1 MTLLNHWHPTIK
13 SSLLKKKP
21 ISIQLCD
28 EEIVLFRTAKGEI
41 GALKNRCPHRG
52 MKLSQGWV
60 DNEEIVCPY
69 HAWRYAS
76 DGRAFSP
83 STPKLNFCAPSFT
96 VIERYGIIWIK
107 SADADSSFPDFKLQ
121 DHLFA
126 GVVTQD
132 MQTPLEVVVD
142 NFSDIEHNPTTH
154 TYFGYA
160 YKTIANV
167 EHRIETTDTSV
178 RVINKGA
185 QQPLP
190 WLVER
195 VFFNVHSGDRFI
207 NDWTTHF
214 SPIYSIFDQSW
225 VDPETDKPRRIQVKL
240 VVFYIPIS
248 DGKTRLMIFVFANP
262 IFNKLIFRLLVS
274 PIVRFFVDYELKKDK
289 DILENL
295 ADKDMPLSEMQLG
308 RYDRVL
314 GENRKR
320 IDRIYRS
327 DHSLSPRKKQ
337 CQRELG
343 LRTENDGFGR

>member
-13 SSLLKKKP
+13 SKKLKKKP
-21 ISIQLCD
+21 VLVQLCN
-28 EEIVLFRTAKGEI
+28 EEIVLFRTSKGTM
-41 GALKNRCPHRG
+41 GTLKNRCAHRG
-52 MKLSQGWV
+52 MKLSHGWV

-76 DGRAFSP
+76 SGKAFSP
-83 STPKLNFCAPSFT
+83 STPKLNFCAPAFT
-96 VIERYGIIWIK
+96 VIDRYGIIWIK
-107 SADADSSFPDFKLQ
+107 SAESSASFPDFKLQ

-160 YKTIANV
+160 YDSIDNV
-167 EHRIETTDTSV
+167 EHRIETTDSTV

-190 WLVER
+190 WIVER
-195 VFFNVHSGDRFI
+195 IFFNVHSGDRFI

-225 VDPETDKPRRIQVKL
+225 GNPATGQPRKIQVKL

-248 DGKTRLMIFVFANP
+248 NDQTRLMIFVFANP
-262 IFNKLIFRLLVS
+262 IINQLIFRVLVS
-274 PIVRFFVDYELKKDK
+274 PIVIFFVDYELKKDK
-289 DILENL
+289 AILENL
-295 ADKDMPLSEMQLG
+295 ADKGMPLSEMQLG

-320 IDRIYRS
+320 IDSIYR
-327 DHSLSPRKKQ
+327 DHLSLSGAKR
-337 CQRELG
+337 
-343 LRTENDGFGR
+343 

>member
-1 MTLLNHWHPTIK
+1 MTLLNHWHPTIESK
-13 SSLLKKKP
+13 RLKKKP
-21 ISIQLCD
+21 VSVQLCN
-28 EEIVLFRTAKGEI
+28 EEIVLFRTSKGAV
-41 GALKNRCPHRG
+41 GALKNRCCHRG

-60 DNEEIVCPY
+60 ENEEIVCPY
-69 HAWRYAS
+69 HAWRYS
-76 DGRAFSP
+76 PSGKAFSP

-96 VIERYGIIWIK
+96 VVERYGIIWIK
-107 SADADSSFPDFKLQ
+107 SADSPASFPDFSIQ

-160 YKTIANV
+160 YENISNF
-167 EHRIETTDTSV
+167 EHRIETTDDSV

-195 VFFNVHSGDRFI
+195 VFFNVHSGDQFI
-207 NDWTTHF
+207 NDWKTYF
-214 SPIYSIFDQSW
+214 SPVHSIFDQSW
-225 VDPETDKPRRIQVKL
+225 VNPATEKPRRIQVKL
-240 VVFYIPIS
+240 VVFYVPVS
-248 DGKTRLMIFVFANP
+248 DDQTRLMIFVFANP
-262 IFNKLIFRLLVS
+262 IINKWIFQLLVG

-289 DILENL
+289 EILENL
-295 ADKDMPLSEMQLG
+295 ADKQMPLSEMQLG

-320 IDRIYRS
+320 IDRIYRAY
-327 DHSLSPRKKQ
+327 P
-337 CQRELG
+337 
-343 LRTENDGFGR
+343 